1 MCNQYIL
8 LFQTVAV
15 IFEPF
20 KEVYRS
26 PPVLQRLF
34 MTDLLCWMALMSHN
48 MFCTDY
54 VATVVYGGKAEA
66 ERGSLE
72 DIRFDEGVRMGSLGL
87 LLHSTTGMLK

>member
-1 MCNQYIL
+1 
-8 LFQTVAV
+8 
-15 IFEPF
+15 
-20 KEVYRS
+20 
-26 PPVLQRLF
+26 
-34 MTDLLCWMALMSHN
+34 MALMSHN

-87 LLHSTTGMLK
+87 LLHSTTGTYVEMESFG